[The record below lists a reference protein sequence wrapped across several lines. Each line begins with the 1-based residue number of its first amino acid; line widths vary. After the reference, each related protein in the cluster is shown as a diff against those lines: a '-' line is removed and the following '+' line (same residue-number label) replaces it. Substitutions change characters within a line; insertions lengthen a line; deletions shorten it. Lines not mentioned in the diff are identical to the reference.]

1 MRPLSYYAD
10 DAFRPSLR
18 RSTACPANPGQYAIL
33 NVGFERV
40 LAELLQLKRLLLCR
54 GTLLGVEV
62 GILPSFVSWM
72 RRLGSQIDMGQIT
85 QRWNQVVFELA
96 LVLIVQ

>member
-1 MRPLSYYAD
+1 MI
-10 DAFRPSLR
+10 PSSVHSAGLR
-18 RSTACPANPGQYAIL
+18 FISCDRYPTMPTTHSVRVRGEYAIL

-54 GTLLGVEV
+54 GTLLGGEV

-72 RRLGSQIDMGQIT
+72 RRLGSQIDMGQVISC
-85 QRWNQVVFELA
+85 QGS
-96 LVLIVQ
+96 